1 MGDLSSMLSGKGSS
15 GFMPDIRFAALRDME
30 DELPDPL
37 AVMRLRFGQSKALSS
52 APEPASFEAEHGAEH
67 GAEHQAEPDPAEI
80 LRNEAYSQGWADAQA
95 AAEQSAAQAD
105 QARGRLE
112 LAMHRLDGEWAEQ
125 FRQRLMETVIALCES
140 CLAPLALDKEALLR
154 RVEKAAAM
162 FTRADD
168 DRLIRLHPD
177 DLAVI
182 RARLPNDWDVQ
193 PDPAMERGA
202 IRVESRSGN
211 MEAGGAED
219 GPQQWRRAIIEAL
232 DVGGLD

>member
-1 MGDLSSMLSGKGSS
+1 MADLSSILTKQGSS
-15 GFMPDIRFAALRDME
+15 GFTPDIRFAALRDVE

-37 AVMRLRFGQSKALSS
+37 AVMRVRFGQDNAVS
-52 APEPASFEAEHGAEH
+52 AMPEPAPLPV
-67 GAEHQAEPDPAEI
+67 EHQAEPDPAEI

-154 RVEKAAAM
+154 RVERAAAM

-182 RARLPNDWDVQ
+182 RARLPYDWDVQ